1 MAKNYYDLLLS
12 AYVYKDKV
20 TVKRQIGITDDIGAD
35 VYDIVDVYT
44 DVPCRLGQQGTSGM
58 NGGESDRAFS
68 ITDHLRLS
76 VSSELEIL
84 PSDILTVTTGQGQVY
99 TMRAQEPFK
108 YITHQEVPLIKVGE
122 A

>member
-44 DVPCRLGQQGTSGM
+44 DVPCRLGQQGTNGM
-58 NGGESDRAFS
+58 NGGEADRAFN

-84 PSDILTVTTGQGQVY
+84 PSDILTVTTGQGQVF

>member
-84 PSDILTVTTGQGQVY
+84 PSDILTVTTGQGQVL

>member
-12 AYVYKDKV
+12 AYVYRDKV

-35 VYDIVDVYT
+35 VYDIVEVYT
-44 DVPCRLGQQGTSGM
+44 DIPCRLGQQGTTGM

-84 PSDILTVTTGQGQVY
+84 PNDILTVTTGQGQVF

>member
-20 TVKRQIGITDDIGAD
+20 TVKRQIGITDDIGAA

-84 PSDILTVTTGQGQVY
+84 PSDILTVTTGQGQVF

>member
-1 MAKNYYDLLLS
+1 
-12 AYVYKDKV
+12 
-20 TVKRQIGITDDIGAD
+20 
-35 VYDIVDVYT
+35 
-44 DVPCRLGQQGTSGM
+44 M

-84 PSDILTVTTGQGQVY
+84 PNDILTVTTGQGQVF

>member
-84 PSDILTVTTGQGQVY
+84 PSDILTVTTGQRSSVHHEGS
-99 TMRAQEPFK
+99 RA
-108 YITHQEVPLIKVGE
+108 V
-122 A
+122 